1 MKDGKAAAV
10 TMPDWLGQRAAALGD
25 RLALI
30 AGDERLTFAELD
42 LRVTQTARRLAGLGV
57 AAGVRVGLLL
67 RNGAPFVVLT
77 HALVR
82 LGAVMVPLNTRLA
95 APEVVWQLAGSRAA
109 FLVHDHDL
117 APVAEAACRS
127 VPGVASVSV
136 RDVARVREADV
147 PLYDR
152 IDLSALQ
159 GIIHTSATSGRPKG
173 VMLSFGN
180 HWWNAVASAFNL
192 GLDRGDRWLAPLP
205 LFHVGGLAILWRSV
219 IYGIPAVVH
228 EGFDPEAVNRAI
240 DEEGV
245 TIVSVVSTM
254 LRRMLDARGE
264 RPYPPSLRC
273 VLLGG
278 GPAPAS
284 LLDRCA
290 RLGVPAAPTYGLT
303 EAASQVATLLP
314 HDLPRRP
321 GSAGKALFPTE
332 IKIEE
337 GEILVR
343 GPAVMLGYA
352 GLPDETARALR
363 GGWLHTGDLGF
374 LDDEGYL
381 YVTERREDLIISGG
395 ENVYPAEVEA
405 VLMAHEGVEDAG
417 VIGLPDAEWGQAVA
431 AAVRLRPGVRLTEA
445 DVQIFCRD
453 RLAGYKIP
461 RRVWFVDDL
470 PRSPS
475 GKVIRRMLRDQA
487 PASAR
492 RAGE

>member
-10 TMPDWLGQRAAALGD
+10 TMPDWLGQRAASLGD
-25 RLALI
+25 RLALM

-42 LRVTQTARRLAGLGV
+42 LQVAQTARRLAGLGV
-57 AAGVRVGLLL
+57 AAGVRVALLL

-82 LGAVMVPLNTRLA
+82 LGAVMVPLNARLA
-95 APEVVWQLAGSRAA
+95 APEVAWQLADSRAA
-109 FLVHDHDL
+109 FLVHDDEL
-117 APVAEAACRS
+117 APVAEAACHS
-127 VPGVASVSV
+127 APGVVSLSA
-136 RDVARVREADV
+136 RAVARAREADV
-147 PLYDR
+147 AMYDR

-159 GIIHTSATSGRPKG
+159 GIIYTSATSGRPKG
-173 VMLSFGN
+173 VMLSFGS

-192 GLDRGDRWLAPLP
+192 GLDRDDRWLAPLP

-245 TIVSVVSTM
+245 TNVSVVSTM

-284 LLDRCA
+284 LLDRCV
-290 RLGVPAAPTYGLT
+290 RLGVPVAPTYGLT
-303 EAASQVATLLP
+303 EAASQVATLRP
-314 HDLPRRP
+314 EDLARRP

-332 IKIEE
+332 IKIEA

-381 YVTERREDLIISGG
+381 YVTERKEDLIICGG

-405 VLMAHEGVEDAG
+405 VLVAHPSVEDAG
-417 VIGLPDAEWGQAVA
+417 VIGMPDAEWGQVVA
-431 AAVRLRPGVRLTEA
+431 AAVRPRPGVRLTEA

-475 GKVIRRMLRDQA
+475 GKLIRRMLRDQV
-487 PASAR
+487 PASAGG
-492 RAGE
+492 AGE